1 MAFELKR
8 SWGRED
14 SLYMDVSVT
23 EAIMIIKTVHG
34 LAKLERYKLKCSSPP
49 ISTNYTLS
57 NTLSWMGG

>member
-23 EAIMIIKTVHG
+23 EAMMIIKTVHG
-34 LAKLERYKLKCSSPP
+34 LAKLERYKLKCSYPP